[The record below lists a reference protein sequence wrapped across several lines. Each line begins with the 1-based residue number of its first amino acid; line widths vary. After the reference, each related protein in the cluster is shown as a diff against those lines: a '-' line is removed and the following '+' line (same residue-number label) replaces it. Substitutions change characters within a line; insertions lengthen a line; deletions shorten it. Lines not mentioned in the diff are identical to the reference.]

1 MALNTIK
8 DLTRGPDNQ
17 DPVWIDTMKNI
28 DFKKVIIWTNL
39 TSFLFKLF
47 INAISEL
54 YPLLNISPKK
64 LSLCHNSNF
73 IIQLSLQL
81 DGVNL

>member
-39 TSFLFKLF
+39 TSFL
-47 INAISEL
+47 I
-54 YPLLNISPKK
+54 
-64 LSLCHNSNF
+64 
-73 IIQLSLQL
+73 
-81 DGVNL
+81 